1 MAPPSTIQRIPLPGP
16 DVILVPIFI
25 SHVSNNLFSYS
36 NIFNHVI
43 YKSSKK
49 SSFQCNKT
57 IIRENVYVY
66 IKIKFEFKF
75 IELKIINMIIDVQ
88 LFLYDHN

>member
-25 SHVSNNLFSYS
+25 SHVSNLFSYN

-49 SSFQCNKT
+49 SSFQFNL
-57 IIRENVYVY
+57 
-66 IKIKFEFKF
+66 IKLSVEKMYT
-75 IELKIINMIIDVQ
+75 LK
-88 LFLYDHN
+88 